1 MELTKKFYEEIMNE
15 IEENDGDQFFDNLCE
30 MLEDVFEE
38 EEDFIEYLKEYLK
51 DREDF
56 SWATMKFEI
65 KKMYDEKHK

>member
-15 IEENDGDQFFDNLCE
+15 LQENDGVQFYDNLCE
-30 MLEDVFEE
+30 VLEEVFEE
-38 EEDFIEYLKEYLK
+38 EEDWIEYLRDYLK

-56 SWATMKFEI
+56 SWDTMEFEI

>member
-1 MELTKKFYEEIMNE
+1 MELTKKLYEEIMNE
-15 IEENDGDQFFDNLCE
+15 LEDKDGDQFYDNLCE

-38 EEDFIEYLKEYLK
+38 EEDFIKYLKEYLK

-56 SWATMKFEI
+56 SWATMEFEI